1 MPRMPNKLKGG
12 RLNLEIGRE
21 VRERM
26 EELQSETGARSLT
39 DVVSRALAVYDYL
52 SRHKKNG
59 AKILIQDDSGTRELV
74 LL

>member
-12 RLNLEIGRE
+12 RLNLEIGKE

-26 EELQSETGARSLT
+26 EELMDETGARSLT
-39 DVVSRALAVYDYL
+39 GVVSRALAVYDFL
-52 SRHKKNG
+52 CMQKKKG
-59 AKILIQDDSGTRELV
+59 GKILIQDDDGTRELV

>member
-12 RLNLEIGRE
+12 RLNLEIGKE

-26 EELQSETGARSLT
+26 AELMDETGARSLT
-39 DVVSRALAVYDYL
+39 DVVSRALAVYDFL
-52 SRHKKNG
+52 CKQKKKG
-59 AKILIQDDSGTRELV
+59 GKIVIQDDEGTRELV

>member
-1 MPRMPNKLKGG
+1 MPRTPNRLKGG
-12 RLNLEIGRE
+12 RLNLEIGKE

-26 EELQSETGARSLT
+26 EELRTETVARSLT

-52 SRHKKNG
+52 WTQKKKG
-59 AKILIQDDSGTRELV
+59 GKILVQDEDGTRELV